1 MKDSIISPP
10 EKDLNSIMT
19 VADQGQGGLEEKTR
33 SNSTTQLSIALTK
46 DSPAITTPKRISKR
60 NPSKT
65 AEDGAMTG
73 RSLLPSEV
81 AQGQVGLTAKARSN
95 LTTPLLIDLTKDN
108 PDPTNTKS
116 HRKQPPPSKTAKDG
130 AVQGRPLV
138 AYNKNLKVSKFHR
151 LYKKA
156 WRKEVFGNQAFITW
170 SSRTAEYSGRAIS
183 KCPGW
188 WTDVNMDPSSDTQT
202 YDNIAAFI
210 LTGLNVLTSG
220 RQTEQ
225 RLMAIPP
232 GIFAPHLNQQGI
244 TTIDSLKEFN
254 DGMLDDI
261 HKHITRH
268 GPPNVVFSAL
278 SLSRLKAAA
287 SAVRFYLATGRA
299 LTAACM
305 RWTNTLIMY
314 QEEREALKIAQERE
328 DPKVPCVSKALP
340 IMKWLAAF
348 RSIIHESYGV
358 RGFPLGYVLRENAD
372 VPAEPPLAP
381 DRPYSIEHGS
391 LVAEF
396 TARASHTHPRFHQD
410 NARVFAKLEEALRGT
425 TYASSL
431 TPFEQT
437 RDGRGAFFA
446 IVAQYLVEGKG
457 NGTFPLERFIGGHRN
472 AHQAL
477 LTASQ
482 HVEYQI
488 PNEHTRIGYLLW
500 ALHTTDPGLHA
511 TIANIEGNEDP
522 NGPRYSFEECARLL
536 QLADP
541 VAKKNKR
548 SHAQISDTTVTI
560 DESANQTIEI
570 ASLRSGIG
578 KTGVHLRFYKK
589 KEFDKLPA
597 EQRAEL
603 KAWRKISAAAFEKE
617 LKRRVKQYTD
627 EEDKKKGLHD
637 TLVSA
642 LKTVNASGKMPAP
655 SASTDV
661 SAIVL
666 GKILGRKI
674 DWSRQSPKLFLRCI
688 GLWSRTYP
696 GRRWMTQPFQCPR
709 HSLRQ
714 SRLNYELMLPMLS
727 TQWILD
733 QNLTPTPM

>member
-1 MKDSIISPP
+1 MVITNAQNTAFFTHD
-10 EKDLNSIMT
+10 
-19 VADQGQGGLEEKTR
+19 DQ
-33 SNSTTQLSIALTK
+33 
-46 DSPAITTPKRISKR
+46 
-60 NPSKT
+60 
-65 AEDGAMTG
+65 
-73 RSLLPSEV
+73 
-81 AQGQVGLTAKARSN
+81 
-95 LTTPLLIDLTKDN
+95 
-108 PDPTNTKS
+108 
-116 HRKQPPPSKTAKDG
+116 
-130 AVQGRPLV
+130 
-138 AYNKNLKVSKFHR
+138 
-151 LYKKA
+151 
-156 WRKEVFGNQAFITW
+156 
-170 SSRTAEYSGRAIS
+170 
-183 KCPGW
+183 
-188 WTDVNMDPSSDTQT
+188 
-202 YDNIAAFI
+202 
-210 LTGLNVLTSG
+210 
-220 RQTEQ
+220 
-225 RLMAIPP
+225 MAIPP
-232 GIFAPHLNQQGI
+232 GIFDPHLNQQGI

-254 DGMLDDI
+254 DAMLDDI

-268 GPPNVVFSAL
+268 GPPNSVFSAL
-278 SLSRLKAAA
+278 SLSRLKTAA
-287 SAVRFYLATGRA
+287 SAVQFYLATGRA

-314 QEEREALKIAQERE
+314 QEKREALKIAQERE

-348 RSIIHESYGV
+348 RSVIHESYGV
-358 RGFPLGYVLRENAD
+358 RGFPLGYVLREDAD

-446 IVAQYLVEGKG
+446 IVAQYLGKEKWSKEIEKNTDFITVQKWKG

-488 PNEHTRIGYLLW
+488 PNEHTRIGYLLR

-578 KTGVHLRFYKK
+578 TTGVHLRFYKK

-603 KAWRKISAAAFEKE
+603 KAWRLTPEGKAAIARDRAAKAKAHGGNSSPKKEGKISAAAFEKE
-617 LKRRVKQYTD
+617 LKQRVKQYTD

-642 LKTVNASGKMPAP
+642 LKTANASSHAPAP
-655 SASTDV
+655 SASADV
-661 SAIVL
+661 NAIVL
-666 GKILGRKI
+666 AKILGK
-674 DWSRQSPKLFLRCI
+674 K
-688 GLWSRTYP
+688 
-696 GRRWMTQPFQCPR
+696 
-709 HSLRQ
+709 H
-714 SRLNYELMLPMLS
+714 
-727 TQWILD
+727 
-733 QNLTPTPM
+733 

>member
-1 MKDSIISPP
+1 MVITNAQNTAFFTHD
-10 EKDLNSIMT
+10 
-19 VADQGQGGLEEKTR
+19 DQ
-33 SNSTTQLSIALTK
+33 
-46 DSPAITTPKRISKR
+46 
-60 NPSKT
+60 
-65 AEDGAMTG
+65 
-73 RSLLPSEV
+73 
-81 AQGQVGLTAKARSN
+81 
-95 LTTPLLIDLTKDN
+95 
-108 PDPTNTKS
+108 
-116 HRKQPPPSKTAKDG
+116 
-130 AVQGRPLV
+130 
-138 AYNKNLKVSKFHR
+138 
-151 LYKKA
+151 
-156 WRKEVFGNQAFITW
+156 
-170 SSRTAEYSGRAIS
+170 
-183 KCPGW
+183 
-188 WTDVNMDPSSDTQT
+188 
-202 YDNIAAFI
+202 
-210 LTGLNVLTSG
+210 
-220 RQTEQ
+220 
-225 RLMAIPP
+225 MAIPP

-348 RSIIHESYGV
+348 RSIIHESYG
-358 RGFPLGYVLRENAD
+358 
-372 VPAEPPLAP
+372 
-381 DRPYSIEHGS
+381 
-391 LVAEF
+391 
-396 TARASHTHPRFHQD
+396 D

-425 TYASSL
+425 TYALSL

-446 IVAQYLVEGKG
+446 IVAQYLGKEKWSKEIEKNTDFITVQKWKG
-457 NGTFPLERFIGGHRN
+457 NGTFPLERFIGGHCN

-488 PNEHTRIGYLLW
+488 PNEHTRIGYLLR

-589 KEFDKLPA
+589 KELDKLPA

-603 KAWRKISAAAFEKE
+603 KAWRLTPEGKAATARDRAAKAKAHCGNSSSKKEGKISAAAFEKE
-617 LKRRVKQYTD
+617 LK
-627 EEDKKKGLHD
+627 
-637 TLVSA
+637 
-642 LKTVNASGKMPAP
+642 
-655 SASTDV
+655 
-661 SAIVL
+661 
-666 GKILGRKI
+666 
-674 DWSRQSPKLFLRCI
+674 
-688 GLWSRTYP
+688 
-696 GRRWMTQPFQCPR
+696 
-709 HSLRQ
+709 
-714 SRLNYELMLPMLS
+714 
-727 TQWILD
+727 
-733 QNLTPTPM
+733 